1 MAVTL
6 SDDEVFCH
14 KSKSDQEGNLMAFTA
29 TIEVS
34 EPEIIE
40 WNPSNGELSENSNLQ
55 KAYNKFCK
63 IATKDVIIDTVFCSP
78 LIYIPNLEKS
88 KNIIF
93 SPWGCEN
100 IQNDIA

>member
-1 MAVTL
+1 MVVTL
-6 SDDEVFCH
+6 SDDEVFGH
-14 KSKSDQEGNLMAFTA
+14 KSESDQEGNLMAFTA
-29 TIEVS
+29 TVEVS
-34 EPEIIE
+34 EPEIIKG
-40 WNPSNGELSENSNLQ
+40 NPSNGELSENSNLQ

-78 LIYIPNLEKS
+78 LIYVPNLEKS
-88 KNIIF
+88 KNISF